1 MFVLKKYFLY
11 NKQMPNN
18 AKKSVY
24 KEKEFEI
31 YLLWKSL
38 PAHYRN
44 MKKTE
49 LESSGFTDP
58 LILKIIKIKNQTE
71 FAKYFHIKD
80 LGTLTDWN
88 NKIKNENLSSNL
100 LPNNF
105 SEQKKEIEIK
115 INEPHIK
122 EIDKLKRR
130 IREQEEIIKE
140 LVNVKKISYPK
151 NLFYLVFGL
160 LVSVS
165 LLILV
170 IVFR

>member
-1 MFVLKKYFLY
+1 
-11 NKQMPNN
+11 MPNN

-24 KEKEFEI
+24 KEKEFEM

-38 PAHYRN
+38 PAHYRGI
-44 MKKTE
+44 KKTE

-58 LILKIIKIKNQTE
+58 LILKILKIKNQTE
-71 FAKYFHIKD
+71 FAKFFHIKD

-88 NKIKNENLSSNL
+88 NKIKSENLSSTL

-105 SEQKKEIEIK
+105 NEQKKEIEIK
-115 INEPHIK
+115 INEPHLK

-130 IREQEEIIKE
+130 IREQDEMIKE
-140 LVNVKKISYPK
+140 LVSVKKISYPK
-151 NLFYLVFGL
+151 NLFYLVSGL
-160 LVSVS
+160 LFCVF

-170 IVFR
+170 IMSH